1 MRITTQGD
9 YALRCILRIAADGHK
24 GPVPISRIAEKE
36 GLSLDY
42 LEQLLLKLRR
52 SRLIRSVR
60 GAKGGYLLNVPA
72 GAISVAQVLEAVE
85 GDVFEIICDR
95 KRKDGK
101 ACKGSK
107 KCVLR
112 NVWKSLKK
120 RIEAYLGSVGLDEL
134 LRKSR
139 CREPHE
145 EDRRPR

>member
-9 YALRCILRIAADGHK
+9 YALRCILRIAADGPG
-24 GPVPISRIAEKE
+24 GPVAISRIVKKE
-36 GLSLDY
+36 GLPLDY

-52 SRLIRSVR
+52 CRLIKSVR

-72 GAISVAQVLEAVE
+72 ASITVARVLEAVE

-101 ACKGSK
+101 VCKGSK

-139 CREPHE
+139 CTEQYE
-145 EDRRPR
+145 KDRGSR